1 MYSPA
6 AARRQA
12 TAATMAAP
20 RPEPSS
26 DNFILMLFPG
36 ASSSSAT
43 LILLVY
49 ARQEQTPMADYEL
62 QNPCTSIATTTV
74 LVIAIVFLTQV
85 TQLSDL
91 VAMVMN

>member
-1 MYSPA
+1 MYAGEKKNCHLYSPA

-26 DNFILMLFPG
+26 DNFILILFPG

-43 LILLVY
+43 LILCL
-49 ARQEQTPMADYEL
+49 
-62 QNPCTSIATTTV
+62 CTYYTIPYSPENKPPPLLDLLSSFT
-74 LVIAIVFLTQV
+74 AIISCFPV
-85 TQLSDL
+85 
-91 VAMVMN
+91 